1 MLRQA
6 QHKFTI
12 DDFGLGDLNEFRLW
26 QCLNARVA
34 DHMET

>member
-12 DDFGLGDLNEFRLW
+12 FDLRFTIGG
-26 QCLNARVA
+26 RVA
-34 DHMET
+34 TILNFVAYRDQIFD